1 MSEVDIDVA
10 KYGMGMTEL
19 TLSAWLV
26 EVGDTVTEG
35 QPVAEITSD
44 KVDMEIEAPASGVL
58 VEQSVAVDEEFE
70 VPGSIGRIRTDAD
83 G

>member
-1 MSEVDIDVA
+1 MSDVDIHVA
-10 KYGMGMTEL
+10 KYGMGMTEV
-19 TLSAWLV
+19 TLVAWLA
-26 EVGDTVTEG
+26 EVGDTVAEG

-44 KVDMEIEAPASGVL
+44 KVEMEIEAPAAGVL
-58 VEQSVAVDEEFE
+58 VEQSVAVDEDFE